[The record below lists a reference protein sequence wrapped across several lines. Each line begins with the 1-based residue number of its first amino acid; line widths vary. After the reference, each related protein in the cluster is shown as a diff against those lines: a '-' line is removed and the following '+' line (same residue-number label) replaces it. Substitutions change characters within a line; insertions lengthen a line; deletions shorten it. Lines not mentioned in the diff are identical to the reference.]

1 MIQDQDLPGACLQ
14 TGLGH
19 RDNDQGMGRRG
30 KVGCLGKRHIGFDD
44 DSLSLFDEAGDA
56 SQGLQGLP
64 GGGGRLAGNHGEIDF
79 LRRSEICR
87 IACQADGDA
96 CRGRLQELPS

>member
-1 MIQDQDLPGACLQ
+1 MIQDQDLPGPCIQ

-30 KVGCLGKRHIGFDD
+30 EVGGLGKGHVGFDD
-44 DSLSLFDEAGDA
+44 DALSLFDEAGDA

-79 LRRSEICR
+79 LRRTEISR
-87 IACQADGDA
+87 IARQADGYA